1 MKESIL
7 QNLKKYNH
15 NFQLEGKNK
24 IRVKLALNLD
34 VLIEVSEDKLKFES
48 QLVAWNPLSGIMRT
62 SLKRFIKSLFFWSL
76 AIVILYFA
84 IASMIF
90 DVNVLLYNV
99 AILIAAYGYTIIVSL
114 YYFITYESFKTK
126 VMLWLK

>member
-1 MKESIL
+1 
-7 QNLKKYNH
+7 
-15 NFQLEGKNK
+15 LEGKHS
-24 IRVKLALNLD
+24 IRVKLDLQLH
-34 VLIEVSEDKLKFES
+34 VIIEVKDEKVNFNTVLEP
-48 QLVAWNPLSGIMRT
+48 WNPLSGIMRT

-114 YYFITYESFKTK
+114 YYFITYESFKTN